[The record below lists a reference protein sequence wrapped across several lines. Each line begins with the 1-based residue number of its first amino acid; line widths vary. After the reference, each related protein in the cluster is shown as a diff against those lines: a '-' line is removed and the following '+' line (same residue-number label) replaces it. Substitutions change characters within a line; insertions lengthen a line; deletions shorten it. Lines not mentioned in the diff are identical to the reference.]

1 MTNQVTVTKTLYT
14 LVSSTPTLTSAIEGV
29 TLAGLYEERSSTNI
43 QIFDEGFFRWAFP
56 YKPCI

>member
-43 QIFDEGFFRWAFP
+43 QIFDEGFFR
-56 YKPCI
+56 